1 MEARLLLGSD
11 DAQSDSGHGSDEG
24 WEGQAIATRQ
34 AAAVKAGSGGTGH
47 GYCRG
52 KWLRASLGV
61 RAPLR
66 QRKMAQSFIGGGE
79 GKCEVVIWLTPSPA
93 YIEPPWAAERLFLRL
108 FATPNQF
115 GPFGFPVVPK
125 NVKLHNKNYYDEFN
139 YTY

>member
-1 MEARLLLGSD
+1 MEAQLLLGSD

-24 WEGQAIATRQ
+24 WEGQGVAARQ

-52 KWLRASLGV
+52 KWLRASLG
-61 RAPLR
+61 
-66 QRKMAQSFIGGGE
+66 GE
-79 GKCEVVIWLTPSPA
+79 CEVVIWLTPSPA
-93 YIEPPWAAERLFLRL
+93 YIEPPWAAERSLLRL
-108 FATPNQF
+108 FATPSEF

-139 YTY
+139 YRY